1 MKATELR
8 QQSLPELEKQLH
20 ELLKE
25 QFNLRMQKGTD
36 QLNRPSQFKVVR
48 RNIARVK
55 TLMAEKQV
63 GSQA

>member
-8 QQSLPELEKQLH
+8 QQSLPELEKHLH

-48 RNIARVK
+48 RSIARVK
-55 TLMAEKQV
+55 TLMAEKQAS
-63 GSQA
+63 SQA

>member
-1 MKATELR
+1 MKPTELR

-25 QFNLRMQKGTD
+25 QFALRMQKGSD

-63 GSQA
+63 GSRA

>member
-1 MKATELR
+1 MKPNELR
-8 QQSLPELEKQLH
+8 QQALPELEKQLH

-25 QFNLRMQKGTD
+25 QFSLRMQKGSD

-63 GSQA
+63 GSRA